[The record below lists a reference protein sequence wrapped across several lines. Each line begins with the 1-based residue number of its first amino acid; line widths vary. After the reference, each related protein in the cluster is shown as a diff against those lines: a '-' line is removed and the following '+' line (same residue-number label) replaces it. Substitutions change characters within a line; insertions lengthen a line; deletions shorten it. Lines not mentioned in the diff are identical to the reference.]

1 MSAPV
6 GQWRATY
13 APGTSLIL
21 AGPTSLVLLREPG
34 TAQERLVNALWEQVM
49 RSATMGELAARLAV
63 FSIDKL
69 PGFAALFWTSKG
81 MRSLVRGDVTVTDPS
96 SGNVVA
102 SGSDIQT
109 WSESGLGNLTRVS
122 VITGEEAEPG
132 PVLPLVVGVAY
143 ASWVCLDASADAQV
157 RSPQEIPEEEFEY
170 TSPVSLAAPSRN
182 PAASST
188 SPVVLS
194 VSQDRSSTAAAAPAG
209 DLGAAP
215 PAPAEGPPMGSAAPS
230 APAEGP
236 PMGSAAPSAP
246 AEGPPM
252 GSAAPS
258 APAEG
263 PPMGSAAPPAPAEGP
278 PMDSSAQAVPAEAAP
293 MSSTVEGLPDPPTE
307 PFEAGPLSI
316 TSEDPWGSDDDGPD
330 TEPMPAVEDG
340 DEQPLH
346 VGVAVDAST
355 DSREAD
361 VEPKSAGVADDILEA
376 DTQLME
382 VPIEHPAFNPQLYER
397 QQAAATQ
404 AATPPPVAAD
414 VDDTPPTLPLSSSPR
429 APLAQ
434 DPSTESLI
442 MAADCPHGHSNPPA
456 AATCRMCG
464 AAIAPQRPRL
474 IHRPVLCVLQ
484 ASDGTTAD
492 VDRAVLVGRAPDP
505 DRSNFKAP
513 RLMSVQS
520 PGHDISRTHVEV
532 APEGWQVIAIDLN
545 STNGTVLIR
554 PGGYERQQLAPG
566 EHVPVQPGSVLD
578 LGDGVS
584 ITVALPS

>member
-1 MSAPV
+1 MAAPV

-21 AGPTSLVLLREPG
+21 AGPTSLVLLRQPAA
-34 TAQERLVNALWEQVM
+34 AQERLVNALWEQVI
-49 RSATMGELAARLAV
+49 RSATMSELAARLAV
-63 FSIDKL
+63 FSVDKL

-96 SGNVVA
+96 SGSVIA
-102 SGSDIQT
+102 TGSDVQT
-109 WSESGLGNLTRVS
+109 WSESALGNLTRVN
-122 VITGEEAEPG
+122 VITGEETEPG
-132 PVLPLVVGVAY
+132 PILPLVVGVAY

-157 RSPQEIPEEEFEY
+157 TSPQEIPEEKFEY
-170 TSPVSLAAPSRN
+170 TSPVSLVAPSS

-188 SPVVLS
+188 SPAVLS
-194 VSQDRSSTAAAAPAG
+194 VSQDGSSTATAASPWDLATGPLAAAVPPMGTATPAPAEAPPMG
-209 DLGAAP
+209 SVAP
-215 PAPAEGPPMGSAAPS
+215 PAPAEAAPMS
-230 APAEGP
+230 
-236 PMGSAAPSAP
+236 
-246 AEGPPM
+246 
-252 GSAAPS
+252 
-258 APAEG
+258 
-263 PPMGSAAPPAPAEGP
+263 SAAPPA
-278 PMDSSAQAVPAEAAP
+278 PAEAAP
-293 MSSTVEGLPDPPTE
+293 MSSTVAGSLDPLTE
-307 PFEAGPLSI
+307 PSEAGPPDPLREPSEAGPPSI

-340 DEQPLH
+340 DEQPPE
-346 VGVAVDAST
+346 VSRAVDRSIDST
-355 DSREAD
+355 READ
-361 VEPKSAGVADDILEA
+361 FESTSAEPVADDILEA

-382 VPIEHPAFNPQLYER
+382 VPVEHPAFDPQLGR
-397 QQAAATQ
+397 PQASATQ
-404 AATPPPVAAD
+404 AAMPPPVAAD
-414 VDDTPPTLPLSSSPR
+414 VDTPPTLPLSTSPR
-429 APLAQ
+429 TPPVQ

-442 MAADCPHGHSNPPA
+442 MAADCPYGHSNPPA
-456 AATCRMCG
+456 AATCRMCD
-464 AAIAPQRPRL
+464 APISPQRPRL

-484 ASDGTTAD
+484 ASDGTTAN
-492 VDRAVLVGRAPDP
+492 VDRAVLVGRAPDA

-532 APEGWQVIAIDLN
+532 APEGWQVMATDLN

-566 EHVPVQPGSVLD
+566 EHVPVQPGSVLE

>member
-1 MSAPV
+1 MTMAAPM

-170 TSPVSLAAPSRN
+170 TSPVSLAAASRN

-209 DLGAAP
+209 DLAAAP
-215 PAPAEGPPMGSAAPS
+215 AAPAEGPPVGSAAPS
-230 APAEGP
+230 
-236 PMGSAAPSAP
+236 
-246 AEGPPM
+246 
-252 GSAAPS
+252 
-258 APAEG
+258 
-263 PPMGSAAPPAPAEGP
+263 APAEGP
-278 PMDSSAQAVPAEAAP
+278 PMDSSAQAVPAETAP

-307 PFEAGPLSI
+307 PFEAGPLST

-340 DEQPLH
+340 DEQPLQ
-346 VGVAVDAST
+346 VGLAVDRST

-361 VEPKSAGVADDILEA
+361 LESKSAGVTDDILEA

-404 AATPPPVAAD
+404 AAMPPPVAAD

-554 PGGYERQQLAPG
+554 PGGNERQQLAPG

>member
-1 MSAPV
+1 MAQTSTQREMTMAAPM

-209 DLGAAP
+209 DLAAAP
-215 PAPAEGPPMGSAAPS
+215 AAPAEGPPVGSAAPS
-230 APAEGP
+230 
-236 PMGSAAPSAP
+236 
-246 AEGPPM
+246 
-252 GSAAPS
+252 
-258 APAEG
+258 
-263 PPMGSAAPPAPAEGP
+263 APAEGP
-278 PMDSSAQAVPAEAAP
+278 PMDSSAQAVPAETAP
-293 MSSTVEGLPDPPTE
+293 MSSTVEGLADPPTE
-307 PFEAGPLSI
+307 PFAAGPLST

-340 DEQPLH
+340 DEQPLQ
-346 VGVAVDAST
+346 VGLAVDRST

-361 VEPKSAGVADDILEA
+361 LESKSAGVADDNLEA

-382 VPIEHPAFNPQLYER
+382 VPIEHPAFNPQLDER
-397 QQAAATQ
+397 QQAAAPQ
-404 AATPPPVAAD
+404 AAMPPPVAAD

-554 PGGYERQQLAPG
+554 PGGNERQQLAPG

>member
-1 MSAPV
+1 MAQTSTQRGMTMAAPV

-209 DLGAAP
+209 DLAAAP
-215 PAPAEGPPMGSAAPS
+215 AAPAEGPPVGSAAPS

-236 PMGSAAPSAP
+236 PM
-246 AEGPPM
+246 
-252 GSAAPS
+252 
-258 APAEG
+258 
-263 PPMGSAAPPAPAEGP
+263 
-278 PMDSSAQAVPAEAAP
+278 DSSAQVVPAETAP

-307 PFEAGPLSI
+307 PFEAGPLST

-340 DEQPLH
+340 DEQPLQ
-346 VGVAVDAST
+346 VGLAVDRST

-361 VEPKSAGVADDILEA
+361 LESKSAGVADDNLEA

-382 VPIEHPAFNPQLYER
+382 VPIEHPAFNPQLDER
-397 QQAAATQ
+397 QQAAAPQ
-404 AATPPPVAAD
+404 AAMPPPVAAD

-554 PGGYERQQLAPG
+554 PGGNERQQLAPG

>member
-1 MSAPV
+1 MAAPV

-194 VSQDRSSTAAAAPAG
+194 VSQDGPSTTTAASPWDLAPGPVAAAVPPIGSAAPA
-209 DLGAAP
+209 
-215 PAPAEGPPMGSAAPS
+215 APAEGPPMGSAAPS

-236 PMGSAAPSAP
+236 PMDSSAP
-246 AEGPPM
+246 A
-252 GSAAPS
+252 APV
-258 APAEG
+258 
-263 PPMGSAAPPAPAEGP
+263 EGP
-278 PMDSSAQAVPAEAAP
+278 PMDSSAPSGPAEVPPMSSTAPAAPAEAAS
-293 MSSTVEGLPDPPTE
+293 MSATVASPPDPLTE
-307 PFEAGPLSI
+307 PSEAGPPSV

-340 DEQPLH
+340 DEQPLQ
-346 VGVAVDAST
+346 VGLAVDRLT

-361 VEPKSAGVADDILEA
+361 LESKSAGVADDILEA

-404 AATPPPVAAD
+404 AAMPPPVAAD

-584 ITVALPS
+584 ITLALPS

>member
-1 MSAPV
+1 MAAPM

-63 FSIDKL
+63 CSIDKL

-170 TSPVSLAAPSRN
+170 TSPVSLAAASRN

-209 DLGAAP
+209 DLAAAP
-215 PAPAEGPPMGSAAPS
+215 AAPAEGPPVGSAAPS

-236 PMGSAAPSAP
+236 PM
-246 AEGPPM
+246 
-252 GSAAPS
+252 
-258 APAEG
+258 
-263 PPMGSAAPPAPAEGP
+263 
-278 PMDSSAQAVPAEAAP
+278 DSSAQVVPAETAP

-307 PFEAGPLSI
+307 PFEAGPLST

-340 DEQPLH
+340 DEQPLQ
-346 VGVAVDAST
+346 VGLAVDRST

-361 VEPKSAGVADDILEA
+361 LESKSAGVTDDILEA

-404 AATPPPVAAD
+404 AAMPPPVAAD

-532 APEGWQVIAIDLN
+532 APKGWQVIAIDLN

-554 PGGYERQQLAPG
+554 PGGNERQQLAPG

>member
-1 MSAPV
+1 MTMAAPM

-170 TSPVSLAAPSRN
+170 TSPVSLAAASRN

-209 DLGAAP
+209 DLAAAP
-215 PAPAEGPPMGSAAPS
+215 AAPAEGPPVGSAAPS
-230 APAEGP
+230 
-236 PMGSAAPSAP
+236 
-246 AEGPPM
+246 
-252 GSAAPS
+252 
-258 APAEG
+258 
-263 PPMGSAAPPAPAEGP
+263 APAEGP
-278 PMDSSAQAVPAEAAP
+278 PMDSSAQAVPAETAP
-293 MSSTVEGLPDPPTE
+293 MSSTVEGLADPPTE
-307 PFEAGPLSI
+307 PFAAGPLST

-340 DEQPLH
+340 DEQPLQ
-346 VGVAVDAST
+346 VGLAVDRST

-361 VEPKSAGVADDILEA
+361 LESKSAGVSDDILEA

-404 AATPPPVAAD
+404 AAMPPPVAAD

-554 PGGYERQQLAPG
+554 PGGNERQQLAPG

>member
-1 MSAPV
+1 MAQTSTQRRMTMAAPV

-194 VSQDRSSTAAAAPAG
+194 VRQDRSSTAAAEPAG
-209 DLGAAP
+209 NLA
-215 PAPAEGPPMGSAAPS
+215 AAPS

-236 PMGSAAPSAP
+236 PMGSTAPPPP

-252 GSAAPS
+252 GST
-258 APAEG
+258 
-263 PPMGSAAPPAPAEGP
+263 APPPPAEGP
-278 PMDSSAQAVPAEAAP
+278 PMDSSAQAVPAETAP

-307 PFEAGPLSI
+307 PFEAGPLST

-340 DEQPLH
+340 DEQPLQ
-346 VGVAVDAST
+346 VGLAVERWT

-361 VEPKSAGVADDILEA
+361 LESKSAGVADDILEA

-404 AATPPPVAAD
+404 AAMPPPVAAD
-414 VDDTPPTLPLSSSPR
+414 VDDTP
-429 APLAQ
+429 
-434 DPSTESLI
+434 
-442 MAADCPHGHSNPPA
+442 
-456 AATCRMCG
+456 
-464 AAIAPQRPRL
+464 
-474 IHRPVLCVLQ
+474 
-484 ASDGTTAD
+484 
-492 VDRAVLVGRAPDP
+492 
-505 DRSNFKAP
+505 
-513 RLMSVQS
+513 
-520 PGHDISRTHVEV
+520 
-532 APEGWQVIAIDLN
+532 
-545 STNGTVLIR
+545 
-554 PGGYERQQLAPG
+554 
-566 EHVPVQPGSVLD
+566 
-578 LGDGVS
+578 
-584 ITVALPS
+584 

>member
-1 MSAPV
+1 MTMAAPM

-209 DLGAAP
+209 DLAAAP
-215 PAPAEGPPMGSAAPS
+215 AAPAEGPPVGSAAPS

-236 PMGSAAPSAP
+236 PM
-246 AEGPPM
+246 
-252 GSAAPS
+252 
-258 APAEG
+258 
-263 PPMGSAAPPAPAEGP
+263 
-278 PMDSSAQAVPAEAAP
+278 DSSAQVVPAETAP

-307 PFEAGPLSI
+307 PFEAGPLST

-340 DEQPLH
+340 DEQPLQ
-346 VGVAVDAST
+346 VGLAVDRST

-361 VEPKSAGVADDILEA
+361 LESKSAGVTDDILEA

-404 AATPPPVAAD
+404 AAMPPPVAAD

>member
-1 MSAPV
+1 MAQTSTQRGMTMAAPM

-34 TAQERLVNALWEQVM
+34 TAQERLVNALWEQVI

-170 TSPVSLAAPSRN
+170 TSPVSLAAASRN

-209 DLGAAP
+209 DLAAAP
-215 PAPAEGPPMGSAAPS
+215 AAPAEGPPVGSAAPS
-230 APAEGP
+230 
-236 PMGSAAPSAP
+236 
-246 AEGPPM
+246 
-252 GSAAPS
+252 
-258 APAEG
+258 
-263 PPMGSAAPPAPAEGP
+263 APAEGP
-278 PMDSSAQAVPAEAAP
+278 PMDSSAQAVPAETAP
-293 MSSTVEGLPDPPTE
+293 MSSTVEGLADPPTE
-307 PFEAGPLSI
+307 PFAAGPLST

-340 DEQPLH
+340 DEQPLQ
-346 VGVAVDAST
+346 VGLAVDRST

-361 VEPKSAGVADDILEA
+361 LESKSAGVADDNLEA

-382 VPIEHPAFNPQLYER
+382 VPIEHPAFNPQLDER
-397 QQAAATQ
+397 QQAAAPQ
-404 AATPPPVAAD
+404 AAMPPPVAAD

-532 APEGWQVIAIDLN
+532 APEGWQVIATDLN

>member
-1 MSAPV
+1 MAQTSTQREMTMAAPM

-157 RSPQEIPEEEFEY
+157 RSPQEIPEEELEY
-170 TSPVSLAAPSRN
+170 TSPVSLAAASRN

-209 DLGAAP
+209 DLAAAP
-215 PAPAEGPPMGSAAPS
+215 SAPVEGPPMGSAAPS

-236 PMGSAAPSAP
+236 PM
-246 AEGPPM
+246 
-252 GSAAPS
+252 
-258 APAEG
+258 
-263 PPMGSAAPPAPAEGP
+263 
-278 PMDSSAQAVPAEAAP
+278 DSSAQAVPAETAP
-293 MSSTVEGLPDPPTE
+293 MSSTVEGLADPPTE
-307 PFEAGPLSI
+307 PFAAGPLST

-340 DEQPLH
+340 DQQPLQ
-346 VGVAVDAST
+346 VGLAVDRST

-361 VEPKSAGVADDILEA
+361 LESKSAGVADDNLEA

-382 VPIEHPAFNPQLYER
+382 VPIEHPAFNPQLDER
-397 QQAAATQ
+397 QQAAAPQ
-404 AATPPPVAAD
+404 AAMPPPVAAD
-414 VDDTPPTLPLSSSPR
+414 VDDTPP
-429 APLAQ
+429 LALGQ
-434 DPSTESLI
+434 
-442 MAADCPHGHSNPPA
+442 
-456 AATCRMCG
+456 
-464 AAIAPQRPRL
+464 
-474 IHRPVLCVLQ
+474 V
-484 ASDGTTAD
+484 ASGFWNMT
-492 VDRAVLVGRAPDP
+492 
-505 DRSNFKAP
+505 
-513 RLMSVQS
+513 QS
-520 PGHDISRTHVEV
+520 
-532 APEGWQVIAIDLN
+532 W
-545 STNGTVLIR
+545 
-554 PGGYERQQLAPG
+554 
-566 EHVPVQPGSVLD
+566 
-578 LGDGVS
+578 
-584 ITVALPS
+584 

>member
-1 MSAPV
+1 MAQTSTQREMTMAAPM

-170 TSPVSLAAPSRN
+170 TSPVSLAAASRN

-209 DLGAAP
+209 DLAAAP
-215 PAPAEGPPMGSAAPS
+215 AAPAEGPPVGSAAPS

-236 PMGSAAPSAP
+236 PM
-246 AEGPPM
+246 
-252 GSAAPS
+252 
-258 APAEG
+258 
-263 PPMGSAAPPAPAEGP
+263 
-278 PMDSSAQAVPAEAAP
+278 DSSAQVVPAETAP

-307 PFEAGPLSI
+307 PFEAGPLST

-340 DEQPLH
+340 DEQPLQ
-346 VGVAVDAST
+346 VGLAVDRST

-361 VEPKSAGVADDILEA
+361 LESKSAGVSDDILEA

-404 AATPPPVAAD
+404 AAMPPPVAAD

-532 APEGWQVIAIDLN
+532 APKGWQVIAIDLN

-554 PGGYERQQLAPG
+554 PGGNERQQLAPG

>member
-1 MSAPV
+1 MAAPV

-170 TSPVSLAAPSRN
+170 TSPVSLAAASRN

-209 DLGAAP
+209 DLAAAP
-215 PAPAEGPPMGSAAPS
+215 AAPAEGPPVGSAAPS

-236 PMGSAAPSAP
+236 PM
-246 AEGPPM
+246 
-252 GSAAPS
+252 
-258 APAEG
+258 
-263 PPMGSAAPPAPAEGP
+263 
-278 PMDSSAQAVPAEAAP
+278 DSSAQVVPAETAP

-307 PFEAGPLSI
+307 PFEAGPLST

-340 DEQPLH
+340 DEQPLQ
-346 VGVAVDAST
+346 VGLAVDRST

-361 VEPKSAGVADDILEA
+361 LESKSAGVTDDILEA

-404 AATPPPVAAD
+404 AAMPPPVAAD

-532 APEGWQVIAIDLN
+532 APKGWQVIAIDLN

-554 PGGYERQQLAPG
+554 PGGNERQQLAPG

>member
-1 MSAPV
+1 MAQTSTQREMTMAAPM

-209 DLGAAP
+209 DLAAAP
-215 PAPAEGPPMGSAAPS
+215 SAPVEGPPMGSAAP
-230 APAEGP
+230 
-236 PMGSAAPSAP
+236 AAPV
-246 AEGPPM
+246 
-252 GSAAPS
+252 
-258 APAEG
+258 
-263 PPMGSAAPPAPAEGP
+263 EGP
-278 PMDSSAQAVPAEAAP
+278 PMDSSAQVVPAETAP

-307 PFEAGPLSI
+307 PFEAGPLST

-340 DEQPLH
+340 DEQPLQ
-346 VGVAVDAST
+346 VGLAVDRST

-361 VEPKSAGVADDILEA
+361 LESKSAGVSDDILEA

-397 QQAAATQ
+397 QQAAAPQ
-404 AATPPPVAAD
+404 AAMPPPVAAD

-429 APLAQ
+429 TTLPQ

-532 APEGWQVIAIDLN
+532 APKGWQVIAIDLN

>member
-1 MSAPV
+1 MAQTSTQRGMTMAAPM

-122 VITGEEAEPG
+122 IITGEEAEPG

-170 TSPVSLAAPSRN
+170 TSPVSLAAASRN

-209 DLGAAP
+209 DLAAAP
-215 PAPAEGPPMGSAAPS
+215 SAPVEGPPMGSAAPS

-236 PMGSAAPSAP
+236 PM
-246 AEGPPM
+246 
-252 GSAAPS
+252 
-258 APAEG
+258 
-263 PPMGSAAPPAPAEGP
+263 
-278 PMDSSAQAVPAEAAP
+278 DSSAQAVPAETAP
-293 MSSTVEGLPDPPTE
+293 MSSTVEGLADPPTE
-307 PFEAGPLSI
+307 PFAAGPLST

-330 TEPMPAVEDG
+330 TEPMPAVKDG
-340 DEQPLH
+340 DEQPLQ
-346 VGVAVDAST
+346 VGLAVERWT

-361 VEPKSAGVADDILEA
+361 LESKSAGVADDILEA

-404 AATPPPVAAD
+404 AAMPPPVAAD

-532 APEGWQVIAIDLN
+532 APEGWQVIATDLN

>member
-1 MSAPV
+1 MAQTSTQREMTMAAPM

-209 DLGAAP
+209 DLAAAP
-215 PAPAEGPPMGSAAPS
+215 SAPVEGPPMGSAAPS

-236 PMGSAAPSAP
+236 PM
-246 AEGPPM
+246 
-252 GSAAPS
+252 
-258 APAEG
+258 
-263 PPMGSAAPPAPAEGP
+263 
-278 PMDSSAQAVPAEAAP
+278 DSSAQVVPAETAP

-307 PFEAGPLSI
+307 PFEAGPLST

-340 DEQPLH
+340 DEQPLQ
-346 VGVAVDAST
+346 VGLAVDRST

-361 VEPKSAGVADDILEA
+361 LESKSAGVTDDILEA

-404 AATPPPVAAD
+404 AAMPPPVAAD

-554 PGGYERQQLAPG
+554 PGGNERQQLAPG

>member
-1 MSAPV
+1 
-6 GQWRATY
+6 
-13 APGTSLIL
+13 
-21 AGPTSLVLLREPG
+21 
-34 TAQERLVNALWEQVM
+34 
-49 RSATMGELAARLAV
+49 
-63 FSIDKL
+63 
-69 PGFAALFWTSKG
+69 
-81 MRSLVRGDVTVTDPS
+81 
-96 SGNVVA
+96 
-102 SGSDIQT
+102 
-109 WSESGLGNLTRVS
+109 
-122 VITGEEAEPG
+122 
-132 PVLPLVVGVAY
+132 
-143 ASWVCLDASADAQV
+143 
-157 RSPQEIPEEEFEY
+157 
-170 TSPVSLAAPSRN
+170 
-182 PAASST
+182 
-188 SPVVLS
+188 
-194 VSQDRSSTAAAAPAG
+194 
-209 DLGAAP
+209 
-215 PAPAEGPPMGSAAPS
+215 
-230 APAEGP
+230 
-236 PMGSAAPSAP
+236 
-246 AEGPPM
+246 
-252 GSAAPS
+252 
-258 APAEG
+258 
-263 PPMGSAAPPAPAEGP
+263 
-278 PMDSSAQAVPAEAAP
+278 MDSSAQVVPAETAP

-307 PFEAGPLSI
+307 PFEAGPLST

-340 DEQPLH
+340 DEQPLQ
-346 VGVAVDAST
+346 VGLAVDRST

-361 VEPKSAGVADDILEA
+361 LESKSAGVTDDILEA

-404 AATPPPVAAD
+404 AAMPPPVAAD

-532 APEGWQVIAIDLN
+532 APKGWQVIAIDLN

-554 PGGYERQQLAPG
+554 PGGNERQQLAPG

>member
-1 MSAPV
+1 MAAPM

-170 TSPVSLAAPSRN
+170 TSPVSLAAASRN

-209 DLGAAP
+209 DLAAAP
-215 PAPAEGPPMGSAAPS
+215 AAPAEGPPVGSAAPS

-236 PMGSAAPSAP
+236 PM
-246 AEGPPM
+246 
-252 GSAAPS
+252 
-258 APAEG
+258 
-263 PPMGSAAPPAPAEGP
+263 
-278 PMDSSAQAVPAEAAP
+278 DSSAQVVPAETAP

-307 PFEAGPLSI
+307 PFEAGPLST

-340 DEQPLH
+340 DEQPLQ
-346 VGVAVDAST
+346 VGLAVDRST

-361 VEPKSAGVADDILEA
+361 LESKSAGVADDNLEA

-382 VPIEHPAFNPQLYER
+382 VPIEHPAFNPQLDER
-397 QQAAATQ
+397 QQAAAPQ
-404 AATPPPVAAD
+404 AAMPPPVAAD

-532 APEGWQVIAIDLN
+532 APKGWQVIAIDLN

-554 PGGYERQQLAPG
+554 PGGNERQQLAPG

>member
-1 MSAPV
+1 MAAPV

-122 VITGEEAEPG
+122 IITGEEAEPG

-157 RSPQEIPEEEFEY
+157 RSPQEIPEDEFEY
-170 TSPVSLAAPSRN
+170 SSPVSLAGPSRS

-188 SPVVLS
+188 SRVVLS
-194 VSQDRSSTAAAAPAG
+194 VSQDGPSTAVAASPWDLPPGPVAAAVPPMGSAAPAVPAEG
-209 DLGAAP
+209 PPMGSSAPAAP
-215 PAPAEGPPMGSAAPS
+215 AEGPPTDSSAPAVPAEGPPMGSAAP
-230 APAEGP
+230 AAATEGP
-236 PMGSAAPSAP
+236 PT
-246 AEGPPM
+246 
-252 GSAAPS
+252 
-258 APAEG
+258 
-263 PPMGSAAPPAPAEGP
+263 
-278 PMDSSAQAVPAEAAP
+278 DSVPAEAAP
-293 MSSTVEGLPDPPTE
+293 MSSTVEGPPDPLTE
-307 PFEAGPLSI
+307 PFEGGLPSI
-316 TSEDPWGSDDDGPD
+316 TTEDPWGSDDDGPD
-330 TEPMPAVEDG
+330 TEPMPAVEDD
-340 DEQPLH
+340 DEQPLQ
-346 VGVAVDAST
+346 VGLAVDGLT

-361 VEPKSAGVADDILEA
+361 LESKSAGVADDILEA

-382 VPIEHPAFNPQLYER
+382 VPVEHPAFDPQLYGR

-404 AATPPPVAAD
+404 AALPPPVAAD

-429 APLAQ
+429 TPLPQ

-456 AATCRMCG
+456 AATCRLCG

-584 ITVALPS
+584 ITVAPPS

>member
-1 MSAPV
+1 MAQTSTQRGMTMAAPV
-6 GQWRATY
+6 GQWRVTY

-49 RSATMGELAARLAV
+49 RSASMSELAARLAV
-63 FSIDKL
+63 FSVAKL

-96 SGNVVA
+96 SGNLIA

-109 WSESGLGNLTRVS
+109 WSESGLGNLTCVS
-122 VITGEEAEPG
+122 IMTGEEAEPG

-143 ASWVCLDASADAQV
+143 ASWVCLDASEAAQV
-157 RSPQEIPEEEFEY
+157 TSPQEIPEEEFEY
-170 TSPVSLAAPSRN
+170 TSPVSLVAPSS

-188 SPVVLS
+188 SPAILS
-194 VSQDRSSTAAAAPAG
+194 LSQDGSSTATAASPSDLAAGELAAAV
-209 DLGAAP
+209 
-215 PAPAEGPPMGSAAPS
+215 PPMS
-230 APAEGP
+230 
-236 PMGSAAPSAP
+236 
-246 AEGPPM
+246 
-252 GSAAPS
+252 
-258 APAEG
+258 
-263 PPMGSAAPPAPAEGP
+263 SAAPPAPGEAP
-278 PMDSSAQAVPAEAAP
+278 PMGSVAPPTPGETPPMRPAAPPTPAEAAP
-293 MSSTVEGLPDPPTE
+293 MSPTVAGPPDPLTE
-307 PFEAGPLSI
+307 PSEAGQPSI

-340 DEQPLH
+340 DEQPPEASR
-346 VGVAVDAST
+346 AVDGSIDLT
-355 DSREAD
+355 GEAD
-361 VEPKSAGVADDILEA
+361 LESTSAEPVADDILEA

-382 VPIEHPAFNPQLYER
+382 VPVERPAFDPQPGRPE
-397 QQAAATQ
+397 AAATL
-404 AATPPPVAAD
+404 AAMPPPVAA
-414 VDDTPPTLPLSSSPR
+414 DDTPPTLPLSTSPR
-429 APLAQ
+429 TAPPQ
-434 DPSTESLI
+434 DASTESLI

-505 DRSNFKAP
+505 SRSNFKAP

-532 APEGWQVIAIDLN
+532 APEGWQVIATDLN
-545 STNGTVLIR
+545 STNGTALIR

>member
-1 MSAPV
+1 MAAPV
-6 GQWRATY
+6 GHWRATY

-209 DLGAAP
+209 DLAAAP
-215 PAPAEGPPMGSAAPS
+215 AAPAEGPPVGSAAPS

-236 PMGSAAPSAP
+236 PM
-246 AEGPPM
+246 
-252 GSAAPS
+252 
-258 APAEG
+258 
-263 PPMGSAAPPAPAEGP
+263 
-278 PMDSSAQAVPAEAAP
+278 DSSAQVVPAETAP
-293 MSSTVEGLPDPPTE
+293 MSSTVEGLADPPTE
-307 PFEAGPLSI
+307 PFEAGPLST

-340 DEQPLH
+340 DEQPLQ
-346 VGVAVDAST
+346 VGLAVDRST

-361 VEPKSAGVADDILEA
+361 LESKSAGVTDDILEA

-404 AATPPPVAAD
+404 AAMPPPVAAD

-554 PGGYERQQLAPG
+554 PGGNERQQLAPG

>member
-1 MSAPV
+1 MAQTSTQREMTMAAPM

-170 TSPVSLAAPSRN
+170 TAPVSLAAPSRN

-209 DLGAAP
+209 DLAAAP
-215 PAPAEGPPMGSAAPS
+215 A
-230 APAEGP
+230 
-236 PMGSAAPSAP
+236 
-246 AEGPPM
+246 
-252 GSAAPS
+252 
-258 APAEG
+258 
-263 PPMGSAAPPAPAEGP
+263 APAEGP
-278 PMDSSAQAVPAEAAP
+278 PMDSSAQVVPAETAP

-307 PFEAGPLSI
+307 PFEAGPLST

-340 DEQPLH
+340 DEQPLQ
-346 VGVAVDAST
+346 VGLAVDRST

-361 VEPKSAGVADDILEA
+361 LESKSAGVSDDILEA

-404 AATPPPVAAD
+404 AAMPPPVAAD

-532 APEGWQVIAIDLN
+532 APEGWQVIATDLN

>member
-1 MSAPV
+1 
-6 GQWRATY
+6 
-13 APGTSLIL
+13 
-21 AGPTSLVLLREPG
+21 
-34 TAQERLVNALWEQVM
+34 
-49 RSATMGELAARLAV
+49 
-63 FSIDKL
+63 
-69 PGFAALFWTSKG
+69 
-81 MRSLVRGDVTVTDPS
+81 
-96 SGNVVA
+96 
-102 SGSDIQT
+102 
-109 WSESGLGNLTRVS
+109 
-122 VITGEEAEPG
+122 
-132 PVLPLVVGVAY
+132 
-143 ASWVCLDASADAQV
+143 
-157 RSPQEIPEEEFEY
+157 
-170 TSPVSLAAPSRN
+170 
-182 PAASST
+182 
-188 SPVVLS
+188 
-194 VSQDRSSTAAAAPAG
+194 
-209 DLGAAP
+209 
-215 PAPAEGPPMGSAAPS
+215 MGSAAP
-230 APAEGP
+230 A
-236 PMGSAAPSAP
+236 
-246 AEGPPM
+246 
-252 GSAAPS
+252 
-258 APAEG
+258 
-263 PPMGSAAPPAPAEGP
+263 APAEGP
-278 PMDSSAQAVPAEAAP
+278 PMDSSAPSAPAEVPPMSSTAPAAPAEAAS
-293 MSSTVEGLPDPPTE
+293 MSATV
-307 PFEAGPLSI
+307 AGPPDLLAEPSEASPPSV
-316 TSEDPWGSDDDGPD
+316 TSDDPWGSDDDGPD

-340 DEQPLH
+340 DEQPLQ
-346 VGVAVDAST
+346 VGLAVDRST

-361 VEPKSAGVADDILEA
+361 LESKSAGVADDILEA

-382 VPIEHPAFNPQLYER
+382 VPIEHPAFDPQLHGR

-404 AATPPPVAAD
+404 AAMPPPVATD

-429 APLAQ
+429 TPLPQ

>member
-1 MSAPV
+1 MAAPV

-13 APGTSLIL
+13 APGTSLLL

-49 RSATMGELAARLAV
+49 RSATMSELAARLAV
-63 FSIDKL
+63 FSVDKL

-170 TSPVSLAAPSRN
+170 TSPVSLAAASRN

-209 DLGAAP
+209 DLAAAP
-215 PAPAEGPPMGSAAPS
+215 AAPAEGPPVGSAAPS
-230 APAEGP
+230 
-236 PMGSAAPSAP
+236 
-246 AEGPPM
+246 
-252 GSAAPS
+252 
-258 APAEG
+258 
-263 PPMGSAAPPAPAEGP
+263 APAEGP
-278 PMDSSAQAVPAEAAP
+278 PMDSSAQAVPAETAP
-293 MSSTVEGLPDPPTE
+293 MSSTVEGLADPPTE
-307 PFEAGPLSI
+307 PFEAGPLST

-340 DEQPLH
+340 DEQPLQ
-346 VGVAVDAST
+346 VGLAVDRST

-361 VEPKSAGVADDILEA
+361 LESKSAGVADDNLEA

-404 AATPPPVAAD
+404 AAMPPPVAAD

-532 APEGWQVIAIDLN
+532 APKGWQVIAIDLN

-554 PGGYERQQLAPG
+554 PGGNERQQLAPG

>member
-1 MSAPV
+1 MAAPM

-209 DLGAAP
+209 DLAAAP
-215 PAPAEGPPMGSAAPS
+215 SAPVEGPPMGSAAP
-230 APAEGP
+230 
-236 PMGSAAPSAP
+236 AAPV
-246 AEGPPM
+246 
-252 GSAAPS
+252 
-258 APAEG
+258 
-263 PPMGSAAPPAPAEGP
+263 EGP
-278 PMDSSAQAVPAEAAP
+278 PMDSSAQVVPAETAP
-293 MSSTVEGLPDPPTE
+293 MSSTVEGLADPPTE
-307 PFEAGPLSI
+307 PFAAGPLST

-340 DEQPLH
+340 DEQPLQ
-346 VGVAVDAST
+346 VGLAVDRST

-361 VEPKSAGVADDILEA
+361 LESKSAGVADDNLEA

-404 AATPPPVAAD
+404 AAMPPPVAAD

-442 MAADCPHGHSNPPA
+442 MAADCPYGHSNPPA

-474 IHRPVLCVLQ
+474 IHRPVLCVLE

-554 PGGYERQQLAPG
+554 PGGNERQQLAPG

>member
-1 MSAPV
+1 MAQTSPQREMTMAAPM

-81 MRSLVRGDVTVTDPS
+81 MRSLVRGDVTITDPS
-96 SGNVVA
+96 SGDVIA

-109 WSESGLGNLTRVS
+109 WSESGLGNLTCVNL
-122 VITGEEAEPG
+122 ITGEEAETG

-157 RSPQEIPEEEFEY
+157 TSPQEIPEEEFEY

-194 VSQDRSSTAAAAPAG
+194 VSQDQSSTAAAAPAG
-209 DLGAAP
+209 DLAAAP
-215 PAPAEGPPMGSAAPS
+215 SAPAEDPPMVAAAPSAPVEGPPMGSAAPAAPVEGPPMGSAAPS

-236 PMGSAAPSAP
+236 PM
-246 AEGPPM
+246 
-252 GSAAPS
+252 
-258 APAEG
+258 
-263 PPMGSAAPPAPAEGP
+263 
-278 PMDSSAQAVPAEAAP
+278 DSSAQVVPAETAP

-307 PFEAGPLSI
+307 PFEAGPLST

-340 DEQPLH
+340 DEQPLQ
-346 VGVAVDAST
+346 VGLAVDRST

-361 VEPKSAGVADDILEA
+361 LESKSAGVADDNLEA
-376 DTQLME
+376 DTQLM
-382 VPIEHPAFNPQLYER
+382 
-397 QQAAATQ
+397 
-404 AATPPPVAAD
+404 
-414 VDDTPPTLPLSSSPR
+414 
-429 APLAQ
+429 
-434 DPSTESLI
+434 
-442 MAADCPHGHSNPPA
+442 
-456 AATCRMCG
+456 
-464 AAIAPQRPRL
+464 
-474 IHRPVLCVLQ
+474 
-484 ASDGTTAD
+484 
-492 VDRAVLVGRAPDP
+492 
-505 DRSNFKAP
+505 
-513 RLMSVQS
+513 
-520 PGHDISRTHVEV
+520 
-532 APEGWQVIAIDLN
+532 
-545 STNGTVLIR
+545 
-554 PGGYERQQLAPG
+554 
-566 EHVPVQPGSVLD
+566 
-578 LGDGVS
+578 
-584 ITVALPS
+584 

>member
-1 MSAPV
+1 MAQTSTQREMTMAAPM

-170 TSPVSLAAPSRN
+170 TSPVSLAAASRN

-209 DLGAAP
+209 DLAAAP
-215 PAPAEGPPMGSAAPS
+215 SAPAEDPPMGSAAPAAPAEGPPMGSAAPS
-230 APAEGP
+230 APVEGP

-246 AEGPPM
+246 VEGPPM

-258 APAEG
+258 APVEG
-263 PPMGSAAPPAPAEGP
+263 PPMGSAAPSAPVEGP
-278 PMDSSAQAVPAEAAP
+278 PMGSAAP
-293 MSSTVEGLPDPPTE
+293 SAPVEGPLMGSAAPSAPVEGPPMGSAAPSAPVE
-307 PFEAGPLSI
+307 GP
-316 TSEDPWGSDDDGPD
+316 
-330 TEPMPAVEDG
+330 PM
-340 DEQPLH
+340 
-346 VGVAVDAST
+346 
-355 DSREAD
+355 
-361 VEPKSAGVADDILEA
+361 
-376 DTQLME
+376 
-382 VPIEHPAFNPQLYER
+382 
-397 QQAAATQ
+397 
-404 AATPPPVAAD
+404 
-414 VDDTPPTLPLSSSPR
+414 
-429 APLAQ
+429 
-434 DPSTESLI
+434 
-442 MAADCPHGHSNPPA
+442 
-456 AATCRMCG
+456 
-464 AAIAPQRPRL
+464 
-474 IHRPVLCVLQ
+474 
-484 ASDGTTAD
+484 
-492 VDRAVLVGRAPDP
+492 
-505 DRSNFKAP
+505 
-513 RLMSVQS
+513 
-520 PGHDISRTHVEV
+520 
-532 APEGWQVIAIDLN
+532 
-545 STNGTVLIR
+545 
-554 PGGYERQQLAPG
+554 
-566 EHVPVQPGSVLD
+566 
-578 LGDGVS
+578 
-584 ITVALPS
+584 

>member
-1 MSAPV
+1 MAQTSTQRGMTMAAPM

-34 TAQERLVNALWEQVM
+34 TAQERLVNALWEQVI

-170 TSPVSLAAPSRN
+170 TSPVSLAAASRN

-209 DLGAAP
+209 DLAAAP
-215 PAPAEGPPMGSAAPS
+215 AAPAEGPPVGSAAPS
-230 APAEGP
+230 
-236 PMGSAAPSAP
+236 
-246 AEGPPM
+246 
-252 GSAAPS
+252 
-258 APAEG
+258 
-263 PPMGSAAPPAPAEGP
+263 APAEGP
-278 PMDSSAQAVPAEAAP
+278 PMDSSAQAVPAETAP
-293 MSSTVEGLPDPPTE
+293 MSSTVEGLADPPTE
-307 PFEAGPLSI
+307 PFAAGPLST

-340 DEQPLH
+340 DEQPLQ
-346 VGVAVDAST
+346 VGLAVDRST

-361 VEPKSAGVADDILEA
+361 LESKSAGVADDNLEA

-404 AATPPPVAAD
+404 AAMPPPVAAD

-554 PGGYERQQLAPG
+554 PGGNERQQLAPG

>member
-1 MSAPV
+1 MAAPM

-170 TSPVSLAAPSRN
+170 TSPVSLAAASRN

-209 DLGAAP
+209 DLAAAP
-215 PAPAEGPPMGSAAPS
+215 AAPAEGPPVGSAAPS

-236 PMGSAAPSAP
+236 PM
-246 AEGPPM
+246 
-252 GSAAPS
+252 
-258 APAEG
+258 
-263 PPMGSAAPPAPAEGP
+263 
-278 PMDSSAQAVPAEAAP
+278 DSSAQVVPAETAP

-307 PFEAGPLSI
+307 PFEAGPLST

-340 DEQPLH
+340 DEQPLQ
-346 VGVAVDAST
+346 VGLAVDRST

-361 VEPKSAGVADDILEA
+361 LESKSAGVTDDILEA

-404 AATPPPVAAD
+404 AAMPPPVAAD

-532 APEGWQVIAIDLN
+532 APKGWQVIAIDLN

-554 PGGYERQQLAPG
+554 PGGNERQQLAPG

>member
-1 MSAPV
+1 MAQTSTQRGMTMAAPM

-143 ASWVCLDASADAQV
+143 ASWVCLAASA
-157 RSPQEIPEEEFEY
+157 
-170 TSPVSLAAPSRN
+170 RN

-209 DLGAAP
+209 DLAAAP
-215 PAPAEGPPMGSAAPS
+215 AAPAEGPPVGSAAPS
-230 APAEGP
+230 
-236 PMGSAAPSAP
+236 
-246 AEGPPM
+246 
-252 GSAAPS
+252 
-258 APAEG
+258 
-263 PPMGSAAPPAPAEGP
+263 APAEGP
-278 PMDSSAQAVPAEAAP
+278 PMDSSAQAVPAETAP
-293 MSSTVEGLPDPPTE
+293 MSSTVEGLADPPTE
-307 PFEAGPLSI
+307 PFAAGPLST

-340 DEQPLH
+340 DEQPLQ
-346 VGVAVDAST
+346 VGLAVDRST

-361 VEPKSAGVADDILEA
+361 LESKSAGVTDDILEA

-404 AATPPPVAAD
+404 AAMPPPVAAD

-532 APEGWQVIAIDLN
+532 APEGWQVIATDLN